1 MKILRLLCLQCNQ
14 YSTIQYKMK
23 KSLDSPKFCWPE
35 AGLEKHLAENMY
47 YFSQKRENGKEGRT
61 KSPHGRA

>member
-47 YFSQKRENGKEGRT
+47 YFS
-61 KSPHGRA
+61 